1 MEKRRSEETQKV
13 QATEVQPVDQAL
25 EGATEMVE
33 GKVTEIAKTAVAE
46 DGGGGG
52 GQIQDDDQTQ
62 QKQDDGVKDD
72 RALLREKL
80 LKSAPKEGRMKN
92 EIERTLVKRK
102 AKLEHQIKKH
112 RRKKNYHM
120 LTLAIMQLRIVV
132 HQLEELAKASY
143 EKLKDMWLSV
153 VHRLA

>member
-1 MEKRRSEETQKV
+1 MTSLKAQMEKRRSEETQKV

-62 QKQDDGVKDD
+62 QNHCRDHNPQ
-72 RALLREKL
+72 
-80 LKSAPKEGRMKN
+80 
-92 EIERTLVKRK
+92 
-102 AKLEHQIKKH
+102 
-112 RRKKNYHM
+112 
-120 LTLAIMQLRIVV
+120 
-132 HQLEELAKASY
+132 
-143 EKLKDMWLSV
+143 
-153 VHRLA
+153 